1 MNLKVVLPVVVV
13 IATVFGTVALLATG
27 SRLNP
32 VQPEAILTTV
42 RIVEVLPEQVEMTV
56 HSQGTAAPRTE
67 SDLVPE
73 VSGKV
78 VWISPKLVSGGSF
91 EADETLLRID
101 DRDYK
106 AAVGRARAAL
116 NRARAEDEHA
126 RYELQRLRSLEARQ
140 LASRSQMEDSLRT
153 ARIADANLHE
163 ARLVLEQAERDFA
176 RTEIRM
182 PFAGLVRNEHVDVGQ
197 FVSRGNSIATV
208 YATDLVEVRLPIADE
223 QLAYLNIPLGH
234 RGEFDEA
241 TAPRVTLHALYAG
254 REYAWQARLVR
265 TEAEIDAKSR
275 MVHVVAR
282 VNNVDAAASDQ
293 PPLRVGQF
301 VRADIEG
308 RSVDAIVV
316 LPRAAIR
323 NDNQVLVVDAE
334 DRLRY
339 RDVRLMRVY
348 RDKAFVTD
356 GLEAGERVCVSP
368 LQTVV
373 EGMRVETIDTTQ
385 AEGPSSDSS

>member
-27 SRLNP
+27 SRLKP

-42 RIVEVLPEQVEMTV
+42 RIVEVLPERVEMTV

-67 SDLVPE
+67 SDLGPE

-106 AAVGRARAAL
+106 ATAGRARAAL

-126 RYELQRLRSLEARQ
+126 RYELQRVRRLEARQ

-153 ARIADANLHE
+153 ARVADANLHE

-208 YATDLVEVRLPIADE
+208 YATDLIEVRLPIADE

-275 MVHVVAR
+275 MVHVVAQ
-282 VNNVDAAASDQ
+282 VNNVDAVASDQ

-323 NDNQVLVVDAE
+323 NDNRVLVVDAE

-385 AEGPSSDSS
+385 AEGPGSDSS